1 HSLSDKP
8 GYDSVSILP
17 DSADRT
23 GPKSRLPSN
32 LWNFCPRPTHHMC
45 VGDDAGLLLR
55 ARKGNQEA
63 FSELFR
69 RYQRAIYRYSAHMC
83 GPIAAD
89 DVVQETF
96 LAVLRQGGRSEP
108 PRGEVIGYL
117 LGIARHFV
125 LKRLTFAGEPA
136 LDDDVERAVSSEAS
150 PLDQLTR
157 AEAIEAV
164 RTAIQ
169 TLPAVYREAV
179 VLCELQELD
188 YAAAA
193 GVMQCPIGTVRSRL
207 ARARSLLHTKLLE
220 ERQCKERNRTS
231 AR

>member
-1 HSLSDKP
+1 
-8 GYDSVSILP
+8 
-17 DSADRT
+17 
-23 GPKSRLPSN
+23 
-32 LWNFCPRPTHHMC
+32 MC
-45 VGDDAGLLLR
+45 VGHDGGLLLR

-63 FSELFR
+63 FSELFGR
-69 RYQRAIYRYSAHMC
+69 HQRAIYRYAAHMC

-96 LAVLRQGGRSEP
+96 LAVLRQGGRSDA

-125 LKRLTFAGEPA
+125 LKRLTFAGETA
-136 LDDDVERAVSSEAS
+136 LDDDVERAVSTEAS

-157 AEAIEAV
+157 AEAIDAV

-193 GVMQCPIGTVRSRL
+193 GVMQCPVGTVRSRL

-220 ERQCKERNRTS
+220 ERQCQERNRTS